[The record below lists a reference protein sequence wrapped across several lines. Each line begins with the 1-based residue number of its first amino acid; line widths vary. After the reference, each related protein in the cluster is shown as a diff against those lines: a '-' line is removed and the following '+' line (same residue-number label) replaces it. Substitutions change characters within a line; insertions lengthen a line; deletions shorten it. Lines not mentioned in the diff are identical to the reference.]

1 MADTKRTI
9 RREIVLRFDRDGVFE
24 KSFQMGQ
31 KQFLEDGVV
40 SGVGPDVYQAM
51 TLAEAKALV
60 ASL

>member
-1 MADTKRTI
+1 MADTKRI
-9 RREIVLRFDRDGVFE
+9 VRREIVIRFDLDGVFE

-40 SGVGPDVYQAM
+40 SGRGPDVFQSM
-51 TLAEAKALV
+51 TLAEVKTLV